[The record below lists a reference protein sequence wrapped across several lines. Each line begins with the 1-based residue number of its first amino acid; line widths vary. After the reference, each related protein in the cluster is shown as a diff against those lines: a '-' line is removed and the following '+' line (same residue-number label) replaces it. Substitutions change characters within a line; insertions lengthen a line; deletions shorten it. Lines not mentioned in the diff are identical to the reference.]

1 MYTAVIKGT
10 GSYIPQGRLT
20 NQQLER
26 MVVTSDEWIVSH
38 TGISERA
45 VAAPDE
51 ATSDLAWRAG
61 LAALN
66 DARLDP
72 KELDMILVATET
84 PDHPFPPVACKVQH
98 MLGCRAIPA
107 FDVHLVCSGFIAAL
121 HTAEAYIKLGRYRR
135 ILVIGAD
142 VLTRITDYT
151 DRTTCILFA
160 DGAGAVVLS
169 RGVEE
174 DGAGIIYSELFADGA
189 NFDAAIVPGGGSRY
203 PYGDAVRDGG
213 TGAAGKVGFDGESGG
228 DAVGGAEGSAESDA
242 ASDAS
247 SVVVGGS
254 RKRAIVQDGH
264 RIFRL
269 AVRNMAQTVQHTLE
283 HTGMPAE
290 QLDWL
295 IPHQANQR
303 IVEAVAEQ
311 LDFPPDKVISTIRH
325 IGNNSA
331 ATIPIALDLAVKDGR
346 IRRGQHVALT
356 AFGAGTAWGSVVLQF

>member
-1 MYTAVIKGT
+1 
-10 GSYIPQGRLT
+10 
-20 NQQLER
+20 

-61 LAALN
+61 VAALG
-66 DARLDP
+66 AAKLGAE
-72 KELDMILVATET
+72 ELDMILVATET

-98 MLGCRAIPA
+98 KLGCRAIPA
-107 FDVHLVCSGFIAAL
+107 FDIHLVCSGFIAAL
-121 HTAEAYIKLGRYRR
+121 HTAEAYIKLGRYRH
-135 ILVIGAD
+135 ILIIGAD

-169 RGVEE
+169 RGVEG
-174 DGAGIIYSELFADGA
+174 DGAGIIYTELFADGA

-203 PYGDAVRDGG
+203 PYGDAGRDGG
-213 TGAAGKVGFDGESGG
+213 TGG
-228 DAVGGAEGSAESDA
+228 
-242 ASDAS
+242 
-247 SVVVGGS
+247 GGS

-283 HTGMPAE
+283 HVGMPPE

-311 LDFPPDKVISTIRH
+311 LEFPLDKVISTIRH

-331 ATIPIALDLAVKDGR
+331 ATIPIALDLAVKEGR

-356 AFGAGTAWGSVVLQF
+356 AFGAGTAWGSALLQF

>member
-1 MYTAVIKGT
+1 MFTAVIKGT
-10 GSYIPQGRLT
+10 GSYIPQDRLS
-20 NQQLER
+20 NLQLER

-45 VAAPDE
+45 VAAADE

-61 LAALN
+61 MAALN
-66 DARLDP
+66 DAGLEP
-72 KELDMILVATET
+72 QELDMILVATET

-98 MLGCRAIPA
+98 LLGCRAIPA
-107 FDVHLVCSGFIAAL
+107 FDIHLVCSGFVAAL
-121 HTAEAYIKLGRYRR
+121 HTAEAYIKSGRYRH
-135 ILVIGAD
+135 ILVVGAD

-160 DGAGAVVLS
+160 DGAGAVVLT
-169 RGVEE
+169 RGVEG
-174 DGAGIIYSELFADGA
+174 DRSGILHSELFADGA

-203 PYGDAVRDGG
+203 PDGDVGRNAANSDGSDN
-213 TGAAGKVGFDGESGG
+213 ADSVG
-228 DAVGGAEGSAESDA
+228 V
-242 ASDAS
+242 
-247 SVVVGGS
+247 S

-283 HTGMPAE
+283 RAGLP
-290 QLDWL
+290 QDKLDWL

-311 LDFPPDKVISTIRH
+311 LNFPLDKVVSTIRH

-331 ATIPIALDLAVKDGR
+331 ATIPVALDLAAKDGR
-346 IRRGQHVALT
+346 IRRGQYVAIT
-356 AFGAGTAWGSVVLQF
+356 AFGAGTAWGSALLQF

>member
-1 MYTAVIKGT
+1 MYTAVIQGT
-10 GSYIPQGRLT
+10 GSYIPQGKLT

-66 DARLDP
+66 DAGLDP

-98 MLGCRAIPA
+98 LLGCMAIPA
-107 FDVHLVCSGFIAAL
+107 FDIHLVCSGFIAAL
-121 HTAEAYIKLGRYRR
+121 HTAESYIKLGRYRH

-160 DGAGAVVLS
+160 DGAGAVVLT
-169 RGVEE
+169 RGVEGN
-174 DGAGIIYSELFADGA
+174 GAGILHSELFADGA

-203 PYGDAVRDGG
+203 PDGDARDGG
-213 TGAAGKVGFDGESGG
+213 SGG
-228 DAVGGAEGSAESDA
+228 SVEDAGNDA
-242 ASDAS
+242 ASYAVSGDKS
-247 SVVVGGS
+247 GRGS

-269 AVRNMAQTVQHTLE
+269 AVRHMAQTVQHTLE
-283 HTGMPAE
+283 HVGLPPE

-311 LDFPPDKVISTIRH
+311 LDFPLDKVVSTIRY

-356 AFGAGTAWGSVVLQF
+356 AFGAGTAWGSALLQF

>member
-1 MYTAVIKGT
+1 
-10 GSYIPQGRLT
+10 
-20 NQQLER
+20 

-61 LAALN
+61 VAALE
-66 DARLDP
+66 DAGLDP

-84 PDHPFPPVACKVQH
+84 PDYPFPPVACKVQH
-98 MLGCRAIPA
+98 LLGCRAIPA
-107 FDVHLVCSGFIAAL
+107 FDIHLVCSGFIAAL
-121 HTAEAYIKLGRYRR
+121 HTAEAYIKLGRYRH

-142 VLTRITDYT
+142 VLTRITDYA

-169 RGVEE
+169 RGAEG
-174 DGAGIIYSELFADGA
+174 DGAGIIHSELFADGA

-203 PYGDAVRDGG
+203 PA
-213 TGAAGKVGFDGESGG
+213 
-228 DAVGGAEGSAESDA
+228 GGAGSSES
-242 ASDAS
+242 SFGS
-247 SVVVGGS
+247 S
-254 RKRAIVQDGH
+254 RKQAIVQDGH

-269 AVRNMAQTVQHTLE
+269 AVRNMAQTVQQTLE
-283 HTGMPAE
+283 HGGLPLE

-311 LDFPPDKVISTIRH
+311 LDFPPDKVISTIRY

-331 ATIPIALDLAVKDGR
+331 ATIPIALDLAAKDGR
-346 IRRGQHVALT
+346 IRRRQRVALT
-356 AFGAGTAWGSVVLQF
+356 AFGAGTAWGSALIQY